1 MDAEVSSSGLPPKVA
16 AYRADF
22 RREEIGS
29 GYRSWTGWL
38 HLGVITAGVVV
49 GIGMLASRLEQ
60 VGWLELL
67 ILPAGYVFA
76 NVVEYLVHR
85 WLMHVPRGALRGMY
99 KRHTGQHHR
108 FFTHQAMAADS
119 ARDFAI
125 VLFPPFVVVFF
136 LGLIATPVAL
146 AIGWL
151 VGPDAALLF
160 GIVALSYFLFYEWMH
175 LASHLP
181 PDRALGRLPGVS
193 FVREHH
199 RAHHDPRRM
208 RHYNFNITVPLTDW
222 MVGTLWRG

>member
-1 MDAEVSSSGLPPKVA
+1 MAPPTSLPAKVA

-22 RREEIGS
+22 REREIGV

-38 HLGVITAGVVV
+38 HLGVVTAGVV
-49 GIGMLASRLEQ
+49 IGMVVLGGRLDH
-60 VGWLELL
+60 VGAGELL
-67 ILPAGYVFA
+67 ALPGGYVFA

-85 WLMHVPRGALRGMY
+85 YLMHAPRPGLGRMY

-108 FFTHQAMAADS
+108 FFTDEAMTTDS

-125 VLFPPFVVVFF
+125 ILFPPFVVVFF

-146 AIGWL
+146 ALGWL
-151 VGPDAALLF
+151 LSPDAGVLF
-160 GIVALSYFLFYEWMH
+160 GMVALSYFLFYEWMH

-181 PDRALGRLPGVS
+181 PDSRLGRLPGVA

-208 RHYNFNITVPLTDW
+208 RHQNFNITIPLTDW
-222 MVGTLWRG
+222 LVGTLWRA

>member
-1 MDAEVSSSGLPPKVA
+1 MSALPPKVA

-22 RREEIGS
+22 RAREIGP

-38 HLGVITAGVVV
+38 HLAVITAAVGVGVFVLAGQLRRV
-49 GIGMLASRLEQ
+49 GA
-60 VGWLELL
+60 VELL
-67 ILPAGYVFA
+67 ALPGGYVFA

-85 WLMHVPRGALRGMY
+85 YLMHVPRAGLGRLY

-108 FFTHQAMAADS
+108 FFTDEAMTTDS

-125 VLFPPFVVVFF
+125 ILFPPFVVVFF
-136 LGLIATPVAL
+136 LGLIAAPVAFAL
-146 AIGWL
+146 GWVL
-151 VGPDAALLF
+151 GPDAGLLF
-160 GIVALSYFLFYEWMH
+160 GMVALSYFLFYEWMH

-181 PDRALGRLPGVS
+181 PESALGRMPGVA

-222 MVGTLWRG
+222 LVGTLWRG

>member
-1 MDAEVSSSGLPPKVA
+1 VASPPLPPKVA

-22 RREEIGS
+22 RANEIGA
-29 GYRSWTGWL
+29 GYRSWTGWS
-38 HLGVITAGVVV
+38 HLGVITAGVLV
-49 GIGMLASRLEQ
+49 GIGVLAGALRDVS
-60 VGWLELL
+60 VPELL
-67 ILPAGYVFA
+67 ALPAGYVFA

-85 WLMHVPRGALRGMY
+85 YLMHVPRRGLGRLY

-108 FFTHQAMAADS
+108 FFTHEAMTTDS

-125 VLFPPFVVVFF
+125 ILFPPFVVVFF

-146 AIGWL
+146 ALAWL
-151 VGPDAALLF
+151 AGPDAGLLF
-160 GIVALSYFLFYEWMH
+160 GMVALSYFLFYEWMH

-181 PDRALGRLPGVS
+181 PASLLGRMPGVG

-208 RHYNFNITVPLTDW
+208 RHYDFNITLPLTDW
-222 MVGTLWRG
+222 LAGTLWRG